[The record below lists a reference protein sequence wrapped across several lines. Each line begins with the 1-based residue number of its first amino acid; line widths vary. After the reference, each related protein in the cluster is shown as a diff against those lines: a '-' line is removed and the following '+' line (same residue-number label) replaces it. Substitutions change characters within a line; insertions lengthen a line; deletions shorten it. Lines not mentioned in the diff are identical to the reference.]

1 MTTPRALIVDDEPAL
16 RRRVKQILGEIG
28 CEVIEADDGV
38 AATEELGRGAFDL
51 VVTDLKMPRMDGM
64 ELLREVKKG
73 HPFLP
78 VVMLTAS
85 GRVADAVSAM
95 KAGATD
101 FVNKPFH
108 SEELRDALAAALGA
122 VSAPGQTAPRL
133 RAPASV
139 IGDSQVMNQ
148 LLATVERVGPSEATV
163 LVTGESGTGKEVIA
177 RLLHGASGRAG
188 RPFIVVNCGA
198 IPEGLVESELFGHA
212 RGAFSGAVEKRLG
225 RFVQADGGTLFLDEI
240 GELPPS
246 AQAKL
251 LRALQEREVVPV
263 GEAKPVQVDIRVVA
277 ATHRDLEA
285 MVTEGK
291 FREDLYYRLAV
302 VPLEVPP
309 LRARLGDVPALARW
323 FLDAARLRNRR
334 NVSMSE
340 EALATIARYQF
351 PGNVRELENLIERLV
366 VTDHDGVINLDDL
379 PAKVRGGGGTS
390 LRATPPAGVPVV
402 PATGAALDTGAT
414 LEQILRDT
422 EDKLIDEAL
431 ARAGGNNA
439 KAAQMLGINRTTLI
453 EKLKRRGR
461 RE

>member
-1 MTTPRALIVDDEPAL
+1 
-16 RRRVKQILGEIG
+16 
-28 CEVIEADDGV
+28 
-38 AATEELGRGAFDL
+38 
-51 VVTDLKMPRMDGM
+51 
-64 ELLREVKKG
+64 
-73 HPFLP
+73 
-78 VVMLTAS
+78 
-85 GRVADAVSAM
+85 M
-95 KAGATD
+95 KAGASD

-108 SEELRDALAAALGA
+108 AEELRDILSGALGTL
-122 VSAPGQTAPRL
+122 STSGPTPRL

-139 IGDSQVMNQ
+139 IGDSPVMEQ
-148 LLATVERVGPSEATV
+148 LLTTVERVGPSEVTV
-163 LVTGESGTGKEVIA
+163 MITGESGTGKEVIA

-212 RGAFSGAVEKRLG
+212 RGAFTGAVEKRLG

-323 FLDAARLRNRR
+323 FLDAARLRNKRD
-334 NVSMSE
+334 VKLADD
-340 EALATIARYQF
+340 ALAMIAKYTF

-366 VTDHDGVINLDDL
+366 VTDHDGIVTIEDL
-379 PAKVRGGGGTS
+379 PAKVRGGGPHRPG
-390 LRATPPAGVPVV
+390 ATPPAGVPVV
-402 PATGAALDTGAT
+402 SALDGGAT
-414 LEQILRDT
+414 LEQVLRDT
-422 EDKLIDEAL
+422 EDRLIDEAL
-431 ARAGGNNA
+431 ARCEGNNA
-439 KAAQMLGINRTTLI
+439 KAAQLLGINRTTLI
-453 EKLKRRGR
+453 EKLKRRVR

>member
-1 MTTPRALIVDDEPAL
+1 MTTPRALLVDDEPAL
-16 RRRVKQILGEIG
+16 RRRIKQILVEIG
-28 CEVIEADDGV
+28 CEVVEADDGAIAV
-38 AATEELGRGAFDL
+38 EALLGASFDL
-51 VVTDLKMPRMDGM
+51 VVTDLRMPNLDGM
-64 ELLREVKKG
+64 ELLREVKKS

-78 VVMLTAS
+78 VVMITAS

-95 KAGATD
+95 KAGASD

-108 SEELRDALAAALGA
+108 SEELRDVLAGALGALAA
-122 VSAPGQTAPRL
+122 PGHTPRL

-139 IGDSQVMNQ
+139 IGDSAVMAQ
-148 LLATVERVGPSEATV
+148 LLSTVERVGPSEATV
-163 LVTGESGTGKEVIA
+163 MVTGESGTGKEVIA

-188 RPFIVVNCGA
+188 RPFVVVNCGA

-212 RGAFSGAVEKRLG
+212 RGAFTGAVEKRLG

-334 NVSMSE
+334 NVTIADD
-340 EALATIARYQF
+340 ALATIARYTF

-366 VTDHDGVINLDDL
+366 VTDRDGVITMDDL
-379 PAKVRGGGGTS
+379 PSKVRGGGPVRGGA
-390 LRATPPAGVPVV
+390 ATPPLGVPV
-402 PATGAALDTGAT
+402 TEALDAGST
-414 LEQILRDT
+414 LDQVLRDT

-431 ARAGGNNA
+431 ARSGGNNA
-439 KAAQMLGINRTTLI
+439 KAAQLLGINRTTLI

-461 RE
+461 RD

>member
-1 MTTPRALIVDDEPAL
+1 MPRALLADDENAM
-16 RRRVKQILGEIG
+16 RRRVKTILVDLG
-28 CEVIEADDGV
+28 CEVTEAEDGRQAV
-38 AATEELGRGAFDL
+38 EALGSGTFDL
-51 VVTDLKMPRMDGM
+51 VVTDLRMPEVDG
-64 ELLREVKKG
+64 LGVLREVRAR
-73 HPFLP
+73 HRHVP
-78 VVMLTAS
+78 VIMITAS
-85 GRVADAVSAM
+85 GRVTDAVAAM

-108 SEELRDALAAALGA
+108 EQELRDIVAAAIG
-122 VSAPGQTAPRL
+122 APGSTPATGTSARL
-133 RAPASV
+133 RAPGSV
-139 IGDSQVMNQ
+139 IGDSQAMKDLLNQ
-148 LLATVERVGPSEATV
+148 VERVGASEATV
-163 LVTGESGTGKEVIA
+163 MITGESGTGKEVIA
-177 RLLHGASGRAG
+177 RLLHGASSRAG
-188 RPFIVVNCGA
+188 KPFVPVNCGA

-212 RGAFSGAVEKRLG
+212 RGAFTGAVEKRLG

-334 NVSMSE
+334 NVTMSE

-366 VTDHDGVINLDDL
+366 VTDHDGVIGLDDL
-379 PAKVRGGGGTS
+379 PAKVRGGGGSS
-390 LRATPPAGVPVV
+390 LRATPPAGVPVI
-402 PATGAALDTGAT
+402 AAASGLETGAT

-431 ARAGGNNA
+431 ARSGGNNA